1 MTPETFRRIRLDAG
15 HSDRSLERRLRLA
28 DQGGDYIRRLETGKA
43 PISGPISL
51 CMECLERGVLP

>member
-1 MTPETFRRIRLDAG
+1 MTPDQFRRIRLDTG

-28 DQGGDYIRRLETGKA
+28 DQGGDFVRQMETGRK

-51 CMECLERGVLP
+51 CMECLELGVLP